1 MAQIST
7 IKYSDV
13 LEARRYDAE
22 YFKPEYLA
30 VEKEITTIGYLE
42 LGNKKASLLITDGD
56 HGNPEYSD
64 DKNDIC
70 YIKVEQ
76 LGDIDIELLNS
87 PRVTKAC
94 AKYQSKTNFTE
105 KFDILLSMKGTI
117 GKTCIVIDE
126 TPAILNRDV
135 AKIQINKELL
145 NPFYVLVYFKTRL
158 GKSFTEKF
166 ASGAVQ
172 RGLYL
177 NKIQKIK
184 IPLLPLTFQSQIED
198 SVKEAYQKQ
207 TESKQ
212 LYQEAEELFLTEIGL
227 SGYKVKNALAFETT
241 KKEIDEAGRYDS
253 EYFQPKYEEII
264 EKVEKYDGGFDVVG
278 QIIDFKDRNF
288 TPKLD
293 KRYKYLALSNVS
305 SQGYIQ
311 DYQEELGKDLPS
323 RARRKINTGDIII
336 SSIEGSLSSCALV
349 EEEFDDSLCSTGFFV
364 INSGKINSE
373 TLLILFKSNIIQELM
388 QRGSKGTILTAIS
401 KSELEQ
407 IKIPV
412 VKLDI
417 QKQIAAKIQESHKL
431 RKESKELLEEA
442 KKKVEEEI
450 ERLSLSGR
458 E

>member
-30 VEKEITTIGYLE
+30 IEKEITTIGYLE

-76 LGDIDIELLNS
+76 LGDIDIELFNS

-94 AKYQSKTNFTE
+94 VKYQSKTNFTE

-184 IPLLPLTFQSQIED
+184 IPLLSLPFQSQIED
-198 SVKEAYQKQ
+198 SVKEAHQKQ

-212 LYQEAEELFLTEIGL
+212 LYQEAEELLLTEIGL
-227 SGYKVKNALAFETT
+227 SGYKVKNVLAFETT
-241 KKEIDEAGRYDS
+241 RKEIDKAGRYDS

-264 EKVEKYDGGFDVVG
+264 EKIEKYEGGW
-278 QIIDFKDRNF
+278 DFVKNQFKQNTTLSKKDTDYCNYIEIG
-288 TPKLD
+288 D
-293 KRYKYLALSNVS
+293 INVS
-305 SQGYIQ
+305 NGEITPTRR
-311 DYQEELGKDLPS
+311 EAAEIPANGK
-323 RARRKINTGDIII
+323 RKLFKND
-336 SSIEGSLSSCALV
+336 
-349 EEEFDDSLCSTGFFV
+349 
-364 INSGKINSE
+364 
-373 TLLILFKSNIIQELM
+373 LLISKVRPY
-388 QRGSKGTILTAIS
+388 RGAIS
-401 KSELEQ
+401 FVDFDMENLLGSGAFTVLQEKTDYKKEVLMVFLKTVYIKGLLLRYNCGTSYPVIKDEDILNL
-407 IKIPV
+407 KIPLV
-412 VKLDI
+412 GVEV

-450 ERLSLSGR
+450 EKLSLVGKV
-458 E
+458 